1 MNHEHKDKPHVY
13 IKENKI
19 VVQQD
24 DQVISLNLSH
34 AQMLV
39 QELIEAD
46 QVLRRM
52 EEKKKS
58 RIDSLRVRLKDCSI
72 NMVPSERRSH
82 ILRWNDRTLH
92 KAPAHILA
100 SCFSIDDDGWA
111 VADPELTRL
120 GCIGLFFAISTHE
133 EQDIISELWDWGAFD
148 EILCSKLWD
157 IPSSQIP
164 KTFQTRLAP
173 FESL

>member
-58 RIDSLRVRLKDCSI
+58 VDENEKQKQIQNY
-72 NMVPSERRSH
+72 NMK
-82 ILRWNDRTLH
+82 LH
-92 KAPAHILA
+92 N
-100 SCFSIDDDGWA
+100 
-111 VADPELTRL
+111 
-120 GCIGLFFAISTHE
+120 
-133 EQDIISELWDWGAFD
+133 
-148 EILCSKLWD
+148 
-157 IPSSQIP
+157 
-164 KTFQTRLAP
+164 
-173 FESL
+173 